1 MKRKRIFMLLAWF
14 TLIGFSAI
22 GLALIIFFQE
32 QSLSALFLEPMHW
45 GLQLLIG
52 TVVGYISAILALK
65 VIHLPWLQ
73 ETNQFYTN
81 LVQQFE
87 LSTTKIIFISLC
99 AGVGEEILFRGAIQH
114 WLGVVITAIIFV
126 AIHGYINPADWRISI
141 YGIFMTLVMILI
153 GYMTVHLGLISSI
166 AAHFMIDL
174 VLLFK
179 LSADKP
185 PVISTEPPAQSPNG
199 INETETPK

>member
-1 MKRKRIFMLLAWF
+1 MLLAWL

-22 GLALIIFFQE
+22 GLLLIYFFQD
-32 QSLSALFLEPMHW
+32 QSIPRLFLEPVHW
-45 GLQLLIG
+45 GYQLLIG
-52 TVVGYISAILALK
+52 IAVGYISAILALQ
-65 VIHLPWLQ
+65 VIHLPWLA
-73 ETNQFYTN
+73 ETNRYYTD

-87 LSTTKIIFISLC
+87 LTAPKIIFISIC

-114 WLGVVITAIIFV
+114 WLGVVVTAILFV

-141 YGIFMTLVMILI
+141 YGLFMTLVMIII

-166 AAHFMIDL
+166 TAHFMIDL

-179 LSADKP
+179 LSLDKGKP
-185 PVISTEPPAQSPNG
+185 TVVDEVVQNTEVQDQSE
-199 INETETPK
+199 IQ

>member
-1 MKRKRIFMLLAWF
+1 MLLAWL
-14 TLIGFSAI
+14 TLIGFSAV
-22 GLALIIFFQE
+22 GLALIYFFQD
-32 QSLSALFLEPMHW
+32 QSISDLFLEPVHW
-45 GLQLLIG
+45 GYQLLIG
-52 TVVGYISAILALK
+52 GAVGYISALLALK
-65 VIHLPWLQ
+65 VIHLPWLA

-81 LVQQFE
+81 LVKQFE
-87 LSTTKIIFISLC
+87 LSTGKIIFISIC

-114 WLGVVITAIIFV
+114 WLGVVVTAIIFV

-141 YGIFMTLVMILI
+141 YGFFMTLVMILI

-179 LSADKP
+179 LSSDKGEP
-185 PVISTEPPAQSPNG
+185 AVVSEIVQNSTEQDRS
-199 INETETPK
+199 EMQ